1 MSETDMK
8 TASATLVS
16 WVIGECKQL
25 GLRVESGNDDFFEAG
40 GTSLTAVKLIERA
53 EREFGDD
60 SLPPDELFTESRI
73 ADLAASIQ
81 RHRTHAD
88 AALD

>member
-1 MSETDMK
+1 M
-8 TASATLVS
+8 SATEKEMTAETLVA
-16 WVIGECKQL
+16 WVIDECKQL
-25 GLRVESGNDDFFEAG
+25 GLRVDSGEDDFFEAG

-73 ADLAASIQ
+73 TELAASIA
-81 RHRTHAD
+81 RNSKHAEAVAD
-88 AALD
+88 

>member
-1 MSETDMK
+1 MSETDKAMV
-8 TASATLVS
+8 SETLVA

-25 GLRVESGNDDFFEAG
+25 GLRVGSGEDDFFEAG

-81 RHRTHAD
+81 RNRKHA
-88 AALD
+88 AAVLD